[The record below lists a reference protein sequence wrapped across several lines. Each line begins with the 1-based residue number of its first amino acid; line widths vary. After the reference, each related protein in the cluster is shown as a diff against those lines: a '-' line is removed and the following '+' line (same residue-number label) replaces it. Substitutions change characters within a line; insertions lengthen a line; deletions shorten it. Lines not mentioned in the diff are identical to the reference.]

1 MDIECWIYLWENHTC
16 KIEIEKEQRTLEEVE
31 RQYRHVSGPC
41 SVAPP
46 PLPPSHLK
54 DKTRTREGSKREVL
68 FTPME
73 RWSERQCN
81 WDAAGVEMKK

>member
-1 MDIECWIYLWENHTC
+1 MLDLPLVKPHLQNRNR
-16 KIEIEKEQRTLEEVE
+16 KRTKDPE
-31 RQYRHVSGPC
+31 RGRAAVLARFGAC

-54 DKTRTREGSKREVL
+54 DKTRTREASKRDVL

-73 RWSERQCN
+73 RQSERQCN